1 MLRARNISISRN
13 FRVFIKAKGH
23 SHNSFHVKKLMIFNF
38 FQFHEIFSRISNLE
52 LLFEALDTDGQLD
65 WPARQSFWNVNPI
78 SRNFFWRLHMIL
90 CLRETCNGDATANA
104 FFFVNSS
111 YFDAL
116 CSISWAQPLKTPIF
130 RETSTSTHFD
140 EKSTFFFMNSSYF
153 DALWS
158 LFNLLAS
165 KLFRETSTFTCLDS
179 LRLILFNLFLFL
191 QSKFRGDGDFGELNV
206 D

>member
-130 RETSTSTHFD
+130 SWNVYFNAFWWKIHIFFHEFVLLRRTLVFVQSVGLKTFSWNVYFYLLRFASTHF
-140 EKSTFFFMNSSYF
+140 
-153 DALWS
+153 
-158 LFNLLAS
+158 
-165 KLFRETSTFTCLDS
+165 
-179 LRLILFNLFLFL
+179 
-191 QSKFRGDGDFGELNV
+191 V
-206 D
+206 

>member
-1 MLRARNISISRN
+1 MDSLTDQHDNLFETLI
-13 FRVFIKAKGH
+13 
-23 SHNSFHVKKLMIFNF
+23 
-38 FQFHEIFSRISNLE
+38 QFHETFSGDFIWFFAWGRLAMATRRPTHFFSWIRLTSTH
-52 LLFEALDTDGQLD
+52 FV
-65 WPARQSFWNVNPI
+65 QSLGL
-78 SRNFFWRLHMIL
+78 SRSKLQF
-90 CLRETCNGDATANA
+90 
-104 FFFVNSS
+104 
-111 YFDAL
+111 
-116 CSISWAQPLKTPIF
+116 F